1 MSNDH
6 SEIVDALIPYF
17 DGFYE
22 GDIEKLKMVFH
33 PSCHLYCATHVPMTD
48 FDMNTVYARVAGRS
62 KPSERGDPRDDGII
76 TIDQSGP
83 ECAFAKIYIA
93 LGNQMF
99 TDYLTLLKIDDRWQI
114 ITKTFTYVSRDGVNP
129 L

>member
-1 MSNDH
+1 MSNDCADI
-6 SEIVDALIPYF
+6 SKALVPYF

-22 GDIEKLKMVFH
+22 GDVEKLKSIFH
-33 PSCHLYCATHVPMTD
+33 PSCHLYCATHTPMTD
-48 FDMNTVYARVAGRS
+48 FDMETVYGRVAGRT
-62 KPSERGDPRDDGII
+62 KPAERGDPREDGII

-93 LGNQMF
+93 LGNQRF
-99 TDYLTLLKIDDRWQI
+99 TDYLTLLKIDNRWQI
-114 ITKTFTYVSRDGVNP
+114 ITKTFTYETRPGVAA